1 MNKFDLAVIG
11 SGPGGY
17 VAAIRGAQRGL
28 NTVIIEKEHI
38 GGICLNWGCI
48 STKAIIHSVNVLR
61 DISSA
66 EELGIEI
73 EGFRVNMPKIVAR
86 SRAVADRLTKGVA
99 FLLKKHGITVIEGYA
114 RLDGNSQIII
124 EKNDQNRET
133 IEATHIIIATG
144 ARSKVLPHIPIDG
157 IDVISSREALE
168 MDKLPGSMAVMGAGA
183 IGIEFAYI
191 YKHLGVDVIVIEAL
205 NTLLPNEDAE
215 ISKELHKQFKKQK
228 IKALISTKVMKMEK
242 GDDGITLSLEGP
254 KGGSELKVDM
264 LLSAVGVMPNSEDL
278 GLEKAG
284 VKTEKGTILISEN
297 QETNVKGIYAIGD
310 VAGAPCLAHKASK
323 EALIAIDHIQ
333 GKEVKPLNK
342 KFIPGCTYCEPQV
355 ASVGLREQDV
365 LEAEMDYEV
374 SKVHYRAIGKAVAS
388 GHIDGFMKL
397 IVDSKTK
404 NILGA
409 HCIGAEATELIAEL
423 TLAVTQGMSVHELAG
438 TIHAHPTLSEL
449 IMETAENALGEAI
462 HV

>member
-1 MNKFDLAVIG
+1 M
-11 SGPGGY
+11 
-17 VAAIRGAQRGL
+17 

-124 EKNDQNRET
+124 EKNDQSRET

-144 ARSKVLPHIPIDG
+144 ARSKALPHIPIDG
-157 IDVISSREALE
+157 KDVISSREALE

-191 YKHLGVDVIVIEAL
+191 YKHLGVDVTVIEAL
-205 NTLLPNEDAE
+205 DSLLPNEDAE
-215 ISKELHKQFKKQK
+215 ISKELYKQFKKQK

-242 GDDGITLSLEGP
+242 GNEGITLSLEGP
-254 KGGSELKVDM
+254 KGG
-264 LLSAVGVMPNSEDL
+264 AN
-278 GLEKAG
+278 
-284 VKTEKGTILISEN
+284 
-297 QETNVKGIYAIGD
+297 
-310 VAGAPCLAHKASK
+310 
-323 EALIAIDHIQ
+323 
-333 GKEVKPLNK
+333 
-342 KFIPGCTYCEPQV
+342 
-355 ASVGLREQDV
+355 
-365 LEAEMDYEV
+365 
-374 SKVHYRAIGKAVAS
+374 
-388 GHIDGFMKL
+388 
-397 IVDSKTK
+397 
-404 NILGA
+404 
-409 HCIGAEATELIAEL
+409 
-423 TLAVTQGMSVHELAG
+423 
-438 TIHAHPTLSEL
+438 
-449 IMETAENALGEAI
+449 
-462 HV
+462 

>member
-423 TLAVTQGMSVHELAG
+423 TLAVTQGMSVHELAE